1 MIEELL
7 NNADFKFVFRTEA
20 KDLWSDVY
28 KELEFKPIDY
38 QNFRIDYLAK
48 YHTQN
53 YTNIKDLS
61 IVILSDNKPI
71 GIWPLIACFKK
82 NSHFLFSND
91 QSITPPLFKTDCS
104 SKTIKKCLLE
114 SFNFL
119 KNSGCN
125 FNISIPYFG
134 ESKIMQWHQI
144 CLLNGM
150 SSKIN
155 YNLYVDLYKELDE
168 IKKSF
173 RKSYKPL
180 IGVAKKLW
188 TTVIHDKKLTKCTW
202 AEFKNLH
209 YEVAGKK
216 TRLDD
221 TWDLQYENIKND
233 NAFFISL
240 REDSSKMVGGGY
252 FELSPNEG
260 KYEVGVYDRELF
272 DKPLG
277 HIIQNTA
284 IQELKRRGIRFYKI
298 GRRFYESDNPQ
309 PTDKE
314 LSISYF
320 KEGFAS
326 ETYPEY
332 ILEYVKK

>member
-7 NNADFKFVFRTEA
+7 NNSDFKFVFRTKA
-20 KDLWSDVY
+20 RDLWSDVY
-28 KELEFKPIDY
+28 RDLKFKPIDY
-38 QNFRIDYLAK
+38 QNFRIDYIAE
-48 YHTQN
+48 YHTQH

-71 GIWPLIACFKK
+71 GIWPLIACSKEI
-82 NSHFLFSND
+82 SHSLFSND
-91 QSITPPLFKTDCS
+91 QSILPPLFKTDCP

-114 SFNFL
+114 SFSFL

-125 FNISIPYFG
+125 FKISMPYFG
-134 ESKIMQWHQI
+134 ESKIDQWHQI

-150 SSKIN
+150 SSRIN
-155 YNLYVDLYKELDE
+155 YNLYVDLFKELDE

-180 IGVAKKLW
+180 INVAKKSW
-188 TTVIHDKKLTKCTW
+188 TTAIHGKNFTKDTW
-202 AEFKNLH
+202 TEFKDLH
-209 YEVAGKK
+209 YKVAGRK
-216 TRLDD
+216 TRSDD
-221 TWDLQYENIKND
+221 TWDMQYENIKDD

-240 REDSSKMVGGGY
+240 RGDSSRMVGGGY

-260 KYEVGVYDRELF
+260 KYEVGVYRRELF

-277 HIIQNTA
+277 HFVQYTA
-284 IQELKRRGIRFYKI
+284 IQELKRRGIELYKI
-298 GRRFYESDNPQ
+298 GRRFYESDDPQ
-309 PTDKE
+309 PNDKE

-332 ILEYVKK
+332 ILEYIKK